1 METYSVYEIKKEN
14 NVFIEELVLIDLSE
28 GEFKQ
33 FLVETVRNLDNI
45 SNKEVEEFE
54 YKIYDTNYIETLLDR
69 KILNIGPYYFR
80 FIRKGLKVIL
90 NEQK

>member
-33 FLVETVRNLDNI
+33 FLVETVRNLDN
-45 SNKEVEEFE
+45 
-54 YKIYDTNYIETLLDR
+54 
-69 KILNIGPYYFR
+69 
-80 FIRKGLKVIL
+80 RKGLKVIL